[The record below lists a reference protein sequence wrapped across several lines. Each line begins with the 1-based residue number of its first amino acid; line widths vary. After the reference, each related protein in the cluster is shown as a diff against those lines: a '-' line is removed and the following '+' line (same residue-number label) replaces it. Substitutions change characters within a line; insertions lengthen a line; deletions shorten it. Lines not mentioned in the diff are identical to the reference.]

1 MASCSKCLY
10 VCTSTGDP
18 LARSALLVYQSITD
32 GFSHNAG
39 VPIFADPARQNCL
52 ALLAFVSIL
61 WCTEALPL
69 FVTSMLVP
77 FLAVVLRVMVDSSG
91 KHPQRLSAPDAADAI
106 LKAMFSQASSQ
117 NPQGTQKVAE
127 LEGSKPCRCM

>member
-1 MASCSKCLY
+1 MQQVLACLHHNPLALSAVL
-10 VCTSTGDP
+10 VCTRESD
-18 LARSALLVYQSITD
+18 V
-32 GFSHNAG
+32 FSRNAG
-39 VPIFADPARQNCL
+39 VPICADPAKQNCL

-91 KHPQRLSAPDAADAI
+91 EHPQRLSAPDAADAI

-117 NPQGTQKVAE
+117 NPLRH
-127 LEGSKPCRCM
+127 LEGSRI